1 MGSTTAPLPRPNGGL
16 QIKKISIDM
25 KVFTTL
31 SAVLA
36 MASAESDAFFPHGG
50 IRPMAQ
56 QQMRQATIQLRPVQ
70 SGTTTYITAG
80 PTAAAAHP
88 VPQAVVAASDP
99 MVVAAANAAAAAA
112 AAGTPVSP
120 RFTYFEDNQEM
131 QQPIMP
137 MREGEMFEYDVNYV
151 ESKKKPENEK
161 GEGGSVINMKEGDVY
176 RFQKGDYDVKVNIK
190 GVEASSYR
198 KPEDKERDVEVK
210 INGHSNSPKQDKKNQ
225 HDLEGRR
232 RVVDAFNNEQD
243 GYRVSTE
250 RNRQE
255 DEDRSE
261 QTHDVQV
268 KIKSS
273 SGSRTGQST
282 EHSTQKNDYRA
293 RQDFEADHHEGRKR
307 LMSYHRMHQDQENR
321 MRHHPM
327 TDQRMSNMDMS
338 AGQRNDIAAYSGHA
352 MDIND
357 RHMTERQMTDRQM
370 TERQMSVER
379 HMSDRQMADRP
390 LSERHLSRHQMGA
403 EHMREPHER
412 RVYDERLR
420 MMSDRRMHD
429 RRLTDRRHLLP
440 AYRQRYQHELNNE
453 FNNIHRR
460 PISNTERARLF
471 KREAGF
477 GYSVMASH
485 PMQATSYMLP
495 GSLYY
500 SQERIGPARMTTYY
514 MPAYMPEL

>member
-120 RFTYFEDNQEM
+120 RFTYFEVNQEM

-176 RFQKGDYDVKVNIK
+176 RFQKGDYDVKDNIK

-210 INGHSNSPKQDKKNQ
+210 ITGHSNSPKQDKKNQ

-273 SGSRTGQST
+273 SGSRTGQ
-282 EHSTQKNDYRA
+282 
-293 RQDFEADHHEGRKR
+293 
-307 LMSYHRMHQDQENR
+307 
-321 MRHHPM
+321 
-327 TDQRMSNMDMS
+327 RMSNMDMS
-338 AGQRNDIAAYSGHA
+338 AGQRNDIAAYSGHT

-357 RHMTERQMTDRQM
+357 RHMTERQMTDRHMTDRQMAERQMAERQMTADRQMADRQMTDRQM

-379 HMSDRQMADRP
+379 HMSDRQMAERP

-403 EHMREPHER
+403 EHMRE
-412 RVYDERLR
+412 
-420 MMSDRRMHD
+420 
-429 RRLTDRRHLLP
+429 
-440 AYRQRYQHELNNE
+440 
-453 FNNIHRR
+453 
-460 PISNTERARLF
+460 
-471 KREAGF
+471 
-477 GYSVMASH
+477 
-485 PMQATSYMLP
+485 
-495 GSLYY
+495 
-500 SQERIGPARMTTYY
+500 
-514 MPAYMPEL
+514 